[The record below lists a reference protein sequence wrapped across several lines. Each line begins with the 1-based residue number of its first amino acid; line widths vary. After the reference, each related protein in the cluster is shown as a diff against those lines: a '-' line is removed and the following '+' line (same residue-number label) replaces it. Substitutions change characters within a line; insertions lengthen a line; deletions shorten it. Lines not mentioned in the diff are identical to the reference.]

1 MTLSEYD
8 AYITAID
15 DMEKRLIDAAKYPVV
30 KDNKIKQRCKYSLE
44 ISKMIITYL
53 KFNITIYASEKS
65 LVCYVLKLCVG
76 KKAKVIVVSRN

>member
-44 ISKMIITYL
+44 ISKVIITH
-53 KFNITIYASEKS
+53 
-65 LVCYVLKLCVG
+65 LKLYIYMPR
-76 KKAKVIVVSRN
+76 KKQTQK